1 MKSIILVLVVSL
13 PGAIAIAQQ
22 KPPEK
27 VGLAAA
33 LADDE
38 KVISEL
44 AKRELTTLR
53 DYMFV
58 RNGISKEQ
66 QATYLAVS
74 SVKQLNDSKL
84 TRKQQQ
90 DLIHNVS
97 IGIDKVLATMNDP
110 SELMRLNNSLVING
124 TARHVNVLEYFG
136 ENPKVQSQLRPIAE
150 AIDRVYD
157 KAIATA
163 QKKADDVANQMT
175 PQNQT
180 RLAPEWEKA
189 MQLVGLAKFNAANNK
204 HTLAMSI
211 DKADPRR
218 AEVAQQGIAVL
229 TEYEAPE
236 YEIQGPARLG
246 IAKLNIDIGSKESL
260 DIARKK
266 LAEVSAEPKSPWNQK
281 FDAMYFA
288 AVADIVAK
296 DFDAARKGM
305 AAVAK
310 FVSDVPPGDA
320 NVRNG
325 AEAAVKMLEY
335 RIFSAEAEAVAG
347 PAGNRANEQAIA
359 VLQQLL
365 EKRPDLTGIIN
376 EQMMARLPEQ
386 PDVGRLSVLF
396 LKALVGRGNDEV
408 VKAAGETMDRK
419 AIAQAAAAAQEV
431 IKRVNSGREKG
442 LTAEDAD
449 RCLLLL
455 GIFHDKLGEDALAA
469 STFLDHVEK
478 YQIDKERQQFAFE
491 NALSKVFKLRRDQP
505 DARSTAEIY
514 NRFLQIAVS
523 PPFNRNEFAFEYGRL
538 LLERNLDEMKGNYT
552 EAQRDQMLSSA
563 QKAADLLRKTPD
575 PERKLDARFLEM
587 MAYDQMIDLNE
598 KSALV
603 KDWTAKMNALADEVN
618 AGVAQ
623 AVASAPN
630 DAAKNRFRFLKVR
643 TSLLIANLAKDDRSA
658 DRPKNLQRAL
668 DLLASF
674 EQDVQG
680 LPNAANLIG
689 RVLFIRV
696 NAMLSLGKTDEAM
709 ESLGK
714 YLETKTGDEG
724 IQIVY
729 DMLEALNKE
738 FDQAERDKN
747 EVRMA
752 ELAAHR
758 AKVSGY
764 MVQRVAKT
772 NNADLKKL
780 LPKYEDFEATALQK
794 AALLE
799 KEPAKKQEYLTS
811 ALKIFQNRQ
820 KSTPNDRG
828 VQLAIALVQYDMGE
842 YAAAQPVLNELLRDK
857 LLGRPLREEKTA
869 DGFRMVP
876 NDAYWDALLKLCWSN
891 VRVAKAGGD
900 KSAKTLEDT
909 QQYLKQ
915 LYITYPQ
922 PGGAKW
928 GPKFDALR
936 QEILPDWTPPTFT
949 DLPTSQPATRPAT
962 QPVAGKV

>member
-1 MKSIILVLVVSL
+1 
-13 PGAIAIAQQ
+13 
-22 KPPEK
+22 
-27 VGLAAA
+27 AA

-38 KVISEL
+38 KLISEL
-44 AKRELTTLR
+44 SKRELTTLR

-58 RNGISKEQ
+58 KNGVNKEQ
-66 QATYLAVS
+66 QAAYLAVS
-74 SVKQLNDSKL
+74 SVKQLGDSKL

-90 DLIHNVS
+90 ELIHNVAL
-97 IGIDKVLATMNDP
+97 GIDKVLATMNDP
-110 SELMRLNNSLVING
+110 SELMRLNASLVVNG

-136 ENPKVQSQLRPIAE
+136 ETPKVQSELRPIAE
-150 AIDRVYD
+150 AVDRVYD
-157 KAIATA
+157 KAIASA
-163 QKKADDVANQMT
+163 QKKADDIANQMT
-175 PQNQT
+175 PQNQN

-246 IAKLNIDIGSKESL
+246 IAKLNIDIGTKESL
-260 DIARKK
+260 EVAKKK
-266 LAEVSAEPKSPWNQK
+266 LAEVTAEPKSPWNQK

-288 AVADIVAK
+288 AVADIAGK
-296 DFDAARKGM
+296 DFDAARKSM

-310 FVSDVPPGDA
+310 FLKDIPAGDA
-320 NVRNG
+320 TVQKG

-335 RIFSAEAEAVAG
+335 RVFTAEAEANPG
-347 PAGNRANEQAIA
+347 PAGLKANEQAIA
-359 VLQQLL
+359 VLQELL
-365 EKRPDLTGIIN
+365 EKRPDLQGIIN
-376 EQMMARLPEQ
+376 EQMMNRLPEQ
-386 PDVGRLSVLF
+386 PEVSRLNVL
-396 LKALVGRGNDEV
+396 LLRALVGRGNDEV
-408 VKAAGETMDRK
+408 VKTAGEAVDRK
-419 AIAQAAAAAQEV
+419 AIAQAAVAAREV
-431 IKRVNSGREKG
+431 IKRVNSGREKA

-449 RCLLLL
+449 KCLLLL
-455 GIFHDKLGEDALAA
+455 GIFHARLGDDALAA

-478 YQIDKERQQFAFE
+478 YQNDKERQQFAFE
-491 NALSKVFKLRRDQP
+491 NALSLVHKLKREQP
-505 DARSTAEIY
+505 DIRSTAEIY
-514 NRFLQIAVS
+514 NRFLQIAVR

-538 LLERNLDEMKGNYT
+538 LLERNLDQMKGNYND
-552 EAQRDQMLSSA
+552 AQRDQMLANA
-563 QKAADLLRKTPD
+563 QKAADLFRKTPD
-575 PERKLDARFLEM
+575 IERKLHARFFEM

-598 KSALV
+598 KSTLV
-603 KDWTAKMNALADEVN
+603 KEWTEKINALADEVN

-623 AVASAPN
+623 AVSSASN
-630 DAAKNRFRFLKVR
+630 DAARERARLLKVR
-643 TSLLIANLAKDDRSA
+643 TSLLVANLAKDDRSA
-658 DRPKNLQRAL
+658 DRPRNLQRAL

-689 RVLFIRV
+689 EVLFIRV
-696 NAMLSLGKTDEAM
+696 NALLSLGKTDEAM

-724 IQIVY
+724 IRIVY

-747 EVRMA
+747 EARMA

-764 MVQRVAKT
+764 MVQRVART
-772 NNADLKKL
+772 SNAELKKL

-799 KEPAKKQEYLTS
+799 KEPAKRREYLNS

-820 KSTPNDRG
+820 KNAPNDRG
-828 VQLAIALVQYDMGE
+828 VQLAIALVQYDMGN
-842 YAAAQPVLNELLRDK
+842 YAEAQPVLNELLRDK
-857 LLGRPLREEKTA
+857 LLGRPMREEKTA

-891 VRVAKAGGD
+891 VKVAKSGGER
-900 KSAKTLEDT
+900 SAKLMEDT

-928 GPKFDALR
+928 GPKFDVLR

-949 DLPTSQPATRPAT
+949 DIPTTGPSTRPAT